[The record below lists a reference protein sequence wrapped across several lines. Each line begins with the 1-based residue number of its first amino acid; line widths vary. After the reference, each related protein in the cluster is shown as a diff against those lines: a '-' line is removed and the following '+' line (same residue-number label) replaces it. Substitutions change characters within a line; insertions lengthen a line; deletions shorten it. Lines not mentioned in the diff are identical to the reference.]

1 MWKSWATVDGH
12 DWSEKYFTKVQFHD
26 DVKVPPVAAGDLGRQ
41 YVERIRYMV
50 ERLKRTE
57 LSRLQAMAK
66 LIDTELNAG
75 RKTMVASAG
84 HMVMNYVGRFDDA
97 LWAENHEL
105 HDNVET
111 QMSGFEKTTPEGAL
125 VLRLDAN
132 GLHRSVH
139 ELFQRKHQR
148 ILLITA
154 ENPRPEFAVPSGY
167 DLRVDPGFAFG
178 DACVWLEGYPIPILP
193 PSGVMQ
199 IAAYEAINVEVHQR
213 RAP

>member
-1 MWKSWATVDGH
+1 M
-12 DWSEKYFTKVQFHD
+12 QFHD
-26 DVKVPPVAAGDLGRQ
+26 DVVVPPVAAGELGRQ
-41 YVERIRYMV
+41 YIERIRYMI
-50 ERLKRTE
+50 ERLKRTQ
-57 LSRLQAMAK
+57 LPQLQAMAGR
-66 LIDTELNAG
+66 IDAELTAG
-75 RKTMVASAG
+75 RKTMVASSG

-105 HDNVET
+105 HDNVEA
-111 QMSGFEKTTPEGAL
+111 QMSGFEKTTPDGAL

-148 ILLITA
+148 VLLITA
-154 ENPRPEFAVPSGY
+154 ENPRPEFSIPASC
-167 DLRVDPGFAFG
+167 DLRVDPGFTFG
-178 DACVWLEGYPIPILP
+178 DACVWLAGYPIPILP

-213 RAP
+213 HAP